1 MKVSKKNIA
10 ITGVAVSLAAVMLIG
25 GGTFAYLK
33 GETDPITNSF
43 RTNQVQVSLE
53 ETTGNEYNIIPGTTQ
68 RKDPKVTVNNTV
80 DAYVFVEVADATEG
94 LVRYAIADGW
104 IPLDGVPNVYYRLVS
119 AAQDV
124 KEFSVLAND
133 EVRYSKALENHDMTD
148 GSGSL
153 KRGIDLSFNAVAIQA
168 EPFADAKEAY
178 NAKDAV
184 ITSDTDVIEAAIMDG
199 MPVVLSADANVDSA
213 VIDRAGADIDLNG
226 QELKI
231 GGTTPIVLN
240 SSKSISLKDG
250 TLVLEN
256 QNSRRVG
263 IAICEGGNLELND
276 VNMTATDV
284 SMVVDKGTNK
294 ATVDIIDSV
303 ITSTDNYILSTNA
316 GNPETGANVVINI
329 KNSTLI
335 AQNSDSTAV
344 LMNVPGTL
352 NIEDSH
358 LEANRQGLIVRC
370 GNATVK
376 NSTVKSNVTTDVIQQ
391 NSWDYYDNNK
401 WGSGNEVPVAAV
413 VVGNRGA
420 EGAISYPHDATLTS
434 INSSFITASNRP
446 VYAAGYNGHTAI
458 LNGIDSAD
466 VIQST
471 GFGGNVVINS

>member
-1 MKVSKKNIA
+1 MKVSKKSIA
-10 ITGVAVSLAAVMLIG
+10 ITGVAVSLAAVMLVG

-80 DAYVFVEVADATEG
+80 DAYVFVEITDETDN
-94 LVRYAIADGW
+94 LVDYAIADGW
-104 IPLDGVPNVYYRLVS
+104 MPLNGVPNVYYRFVS

-153 KRGIDLSFNAVAIQA
+153 KRDINLTFNAVAIQA

-184 ITSDTDVIEAAIMDG
+184 ITSDADVIEAAIMDR
-199 MPVVLSADANVDSA
+199 MPVVLSADASVDSA
-213 VIDRAGADIDLNG
+213 VLDRAGADIDLNG

-231 GGTTPIVLN
+231 SGTTPIVLN
-240 SSKSISLKDG
+240 NNKSISLKDG
-250 TLVLEN
+250 TLVLDN
-256 QNSRRVG
+256 QNGRRVG
-263 IAICEGGNLELND
+263 IAIYEGGSLELND
-276 VNMTATDV
+276 VNMTAYDV
-284 SMVVDKGTNK
+284 SMVVDRGTNN

-316 GNPETGANVVINI
+316 GDPETGANVVINI

-335 AQNSDSTAV
+335 AQHSDSTAV

-370 GNATVK
+370 GNATVN

-391 NSWDYYDNNK
+391 NSWDYYDSNK
-401 WGSGNEVPVAAV
+401 WKSGNEVPVAAV

-420 EGAISYPHDATLTS
+420 EGAISYPHDATLKS
-434 INSSFITASNRP
+434 INSSFIAASNRP
-446 VYAAGYNGHTAI
+446 VYAAGYNGHTAT
-458 LNGIDSAD
+458 LYGIDSAD

-471 GFGGNVVINS
+471 DFGGNVVINS

>member
-1 MKVSKKNIA
+1 MKVNKKNIA
-10 ITGVAVSLAAVMLIG
+10 ITGVAVSLAAIMLVG

-148 GSGSL
+148 SSGSL

-184 ITSDTDVIEAAIMDG
+184 ITSDTNVIEAAIMDG

-213 VIDRAGADIDLNG
+213 VLDRAGADIDLNG
-226 QELKI
+226 QELRI
-231 GGTTPIVLN
+231 GGTTPIALN
-240 SSKSISLKDG
+240 NNKSISLKDG
-250 TLVLEN
+250 TLVLDN
-256 QNSRRVG
+256 RNGRRVG
-263 IAICEGGNLELND
+263 IAIYEGGSLELND
-276 VNMTATDV
+276 VNMTANEV
-284 SMVVDKGTNK
+284 SMVVDRGTNN

-303 ITSTDNYILSTNA
+303 ITSTDNYVLSTNA
-316 GNPETGANVVINI
+316 GDPETGANVVINI

-335 AQNSDSTAV
+335 SQISDSTAV
-344 LMNVPGTL
+344 LMNIPGTL

-370 GNATVK
+370 GNATVN

-391 NSWDYYDNNK
+391 NSWDYYDSNK
-401 WGSGNEVPVAAV
+401 WKSGNEVPVAAV

-434 INSSFITASNRP
+434 INSSFIAASNRP
-446 VYAAGYNGHTAI
+446 VYAAGYNGHTAT

-471 GFGGNVVINS
+471 GFGGNVVIHS

>member
-1 MKVSKKNIA
+1 MKVNKKNIA
-10 ITGVAVSLAAVMLIG
+10 ITGVAVSLAAVMLVG

-80 DAYVFVEVADATEG
+80 DAYVFVEITDETDN
-94 LVRYAIADGW
+94 LVDYAIADGW

-153 KRGIDLSFNAVAIQA
+153 KRDINLTFNAVAIQA

-184 ITSDTDVIEAAIMDG
+184 ITSDTDVIEAAIMDR

-213 VIDRAGADIDLNG
+213 VLDRAGADIDLNG

-231 GGTTPIVLN
+231 GGTTPIALN
-240 SSKSISLKDG
+240 NNKSISLKDG
-250 TLVLEN
+250 TLVLDN
-256 QNSRRVG
+256 RNGRRVG
-263 IAICEGGNLELND
+263 IAIFEGGSLELND
-276 VNMTATDV
+276 VNMTTNEV
-284 SMVVDKGTNK
+284 SMVVDRGTNN

-303 ITSTDNYILSTNA
+303 ITSTDNYVLSTNA
-316 GNPETGANVVINI
+316 GDPETGANVVINI

-335 AQNSDSTAV
+335 TQISDSTAV
-344 LMNVPGTL
+344 LMNIPGTL

-376 NSTVKSNVTTDVIQQ
+376 NSTVKSNATTNMIQQ
-391 NSWDYYDNNK
+391 NNWDYYDSNK
-401 WGSGNEVPVAAV
+401 WKSGNEVPVAAV

-434 INSSFITASNRP
+434 INSSFITASNRH
-446 VYAAGYNGHTAI
+446 VYAAGYNGHTAT

-471 GFGGNVVINS
+471 GFGGNVVIHS

>member
-104 IPLDGVPNVYYRLVS
+104 MPVDGVPNVYYRLVS
-119 AAQDV
+119 AIQDI
-124 KEFSVLAND
+124 KEFSVLKND
-133 EVRYSKALENHDMTD
+133 EVRYSKALENDDMTD

-153 KRGIDLSFNAVAIQA
+153 KRDINLTFNAVAIQA
-168 EPFADAKEAY
+168 EPFANAEEAY
-178 NAKDAV
+178 KAKDSI

-199 MPVVLSADANVDSA
+199 MPVVLSADAKVDSA
-213 VIDRAGADIDLNG
+213 ALDRAGADIDLNG

-316 GNPETGANVVINI
+316 GDPETGANVVINI

-370 GNATVK
+370 GNATVN

-401 WGSGNEVPVAAV
+401 WSSGNEVPVAAV

-420 EGAISYPHDATLTS
+420 EGAISYPYDATLTS
-434 INSSFITASNRP
+434 INSSFIIANKLP
-446 VYAAGYNGHTAI
+446 VYAAGYNGHTATI
-458 LNGIDSAD
+458 NGIDSAD

>member
-10 ITGVAVSLAAVMLIG
+10 ITGVAVSLAAVMLVG

-80 DAYVFVEVADATEG
+80 DAYVFVEITDETDN
-94 LVRYAIADGW
+94 LVDYAIADGW
-104 IPLDGVPNVYYRLVS
+104 MPLNGVPNVYYRFVS

-153 KRGIDLSFNAVAIQA
+153 KRDINLTFNAVAIQA
-168 EPFADAKEAY
+168 EPFANEEEAY

-184 ITSDTDVIEAAIMDG
+184 ITSDTDVIEAAIMDR

-213 VIDRAGADIDLNG
+213 VLDRAGADIDLNG

-250 TLVLEN
+250 TLVLDN
-256 QNSRRVG
+256 RNGRRVG
-263 IAICEGGNLELND
+263 IAICEGGSLELND
-276 VNMTATDV
+276 VNMTTNEV
-284 SMVVDKGTNK
+284 SMVVDRGTNN

-303 ITSTDNYILSTNA
+303 ITSTDNYVLSTNA
-316 GNPETGANVVINI
+316 GDPETGANVVINI

-335 AQNSDSTAV
+335 TQISDSTAV
-344 LMNVPGTL
+344 LMNIPSTL

-391 NSWDYYDNNK
+391 NSWDYYDSNK
-401 WGSGNEVPVAAV
+401 WKSGNEVPVAAV

-434 INSSFITASNRP
+434 INSSFITASNRH
-446 VYAAGYNGHTAI
+446 VYAAGYNGHTAT

-471 GFGGNVVINS
+471 GFGGNVVIHS

>member
-1 MKVSKKNIA
+1 MKVNKKNIA
-10 ITGVAVSLAAVMLIG
+10 ITGVAVSLAAVMLVG

-153 KRGIDLSFNAVAIQA
+153 KRDINLTFNAVAIQA

-184 ITSDTDVIEAAIMDG
+184 ITSDTDVIEAAIMDR

-213 VIDRAGADIDLNG
+213 VLDRAGADIDLNG

-231 GGTTPIVLN
+231 GGTTPIALN
-240 SSKSISLKDG
+240 NNKSISLKDG
-250 TLVLEN
+250 TLVLDN
-256 QNSRRVG
+256 RNGRRVG
-263 IAICEGGNLELND
+263 IAIFEGGSLELND
-276 VNMTATDV
+276 VNMTTNEV
-284 SMVVDKGTNK
+284 SMVVDRGTNN

-303 ITSTDNYILSTNA
+303 ITSTDNYVLSTNA
-316 GNPETGANVVINI
+316 GDPETGANVVINI

-335 AQNSDSTAV
+335 TQISDSTAV
-344 LMNVPGTL
+344 LMNIPGTL

-376 NSTVKSNVTTDVIQQ
+376 NSTVKSNATTNMIQQ
-391 NSWDYYDNNK
+391 NNWDYYDSNK
-401 WGSGNEVPVAAV
+401 WKSGNEVPVAAV

-446 VYAAGYNGHTAI
+446 VYAAGYNGHTATI
-458 LNGIDSAD
+458 NGIDSAD

>member
-80 DAYVFVEVADATEG
+80 DAYVFVEITDETDN
-94 LVRYAIADGW
+94 LVDYAIADGW
-104 IPLDGVPNVYYRLVS
+104 MPLDGVPNVYYRLVS
-119 AAQDV
+119 AIQDI

-153 KRGIDLSFNAVAIQA
+153 KRDINLTFNAVAIQA

-184 ITSDTDVIEAAIMDG
+184 ITSDTDVIEAAIMDR

-213 VIDRAGADIDLNG
+213 VLDRAGADIDLNG

-231 GGTTPIVLN
+231 GGTTPIALN
-240 SSKSISLKDG
+240 NNKSISLKDG
-250 TLVLEN
+250 TLVLDN
-256 QNSRRVG
+256 RNGRRVG
-263 IAICEGGNLELND
+263 IAIFEGGSLELND
-276 VNMTATDV
+276 VNMTTNEV
-284 SMVVDKGTNK
+284 SMVVDRGTNN

-303 ITSTDNYILSTNA
+303 ITSTDNYVLSTNA
-316 GNPETGANVVINI
+316 GDPETGANVVINI

-335 AQNSDSTAV
+335 TQISDSTAV
-344 LMNVPGTL
+344 LMNIPGTL

-376 NSTVKSNVTTDVIQQ
+376 NSTVKSNATTNMIQQ
-391 NSWDYYDNNK
+391 NNWDYYDSNK
-401 WGSGNEVPVAAV
+401 WKSGNEVPVAAV

-434 INSSFITASNRP
+434 INSSFITASNRH
-446 VYAAGYNGHTAI
+446 VYAAGYNGHTAT

-471 GFGGNVVINS
+471 GFGGNVVIHS

>member
-1 MKVSKKNIA
+1 MKVNKKNIA
-10 ITGVAVSLAAVMLIG
+10 ITGVAVSLAAVMLVG

-94 LVRYAIADGW
+94 LVDYAIADGW
-104 IPLDGVPNVYYRLVS
+104 MPLNGVPNVYYRFVS

-133 EVRYSKALENHDMTD
+133 EVRYSKALENDDMTD

-153 KRGIDLSFNAVAIQA
+153 KGDINLSFNAVAIQA

-184 ITSDTDVIEAAIMDG
+184 ITSDTDVIEAAIMDR
-199 MPVVLSADANVDSA
+199 MPVVLSADAKVDSA
-213 VIDRAGADIDLNG
+213 ALDRAGADIDLNG

-303 ITSTDNYILSTNA
+303 ITSTDNYVLSTNA
-316 GNPETGANVVINI
+316 GNPETGADVVINI

-420 EGAISYPHDATLTS
+420 EGAISYPYDATLTS
-434 INSSFITASNRP
+434 INSSFIIANKLP
-446 VYAAGYNGHTAI
+446 VYAAGYNGHTATI
-458 LNGIDSAD
+458 SGIDSAD

>member
-1 MKVSKKNIA
+1 MKVNKKNIA
-10 ITGVAVSLAAVMLIG
+10 ITGVAVSLAAVMLVG

-80 DAYVFVEVADATEG
+80 DAYVFVEITDETDN
-94 LVRYAIADGW
+94 LVDYAIADGW
-104 IPLDGVPNVYYRLVS
+104 MPVDGVPNVYYRLVS
-119 AAQDV
+119 AIQDI
-124 KEFSVLAND
+124 KEFSVLKND

-153 KRGIDLSFNAVAIQA
+153 KRDINLTFNAVAIQA

-184 ITSDTDVIEAAIMDG
+184 ITSDTDVIEAAIMDR

-213 VIDRAGADIDLNG
+213 VLDRAGADIDLNG

-231 GGTTPIVLN
+231 GGTTPIALN
-240 SSKSISLKDG
+240 NNKSISLKDG
-250 TLVLEN
+250 TLVLDN
-256 QNSRRVG
+256 RNGRRVG
-263 IAICEGGNLELND
+263 IAIFEGGSLELND
-276 VNMTATDV
+276 VNMTTNEV
-284 SMVVDKGTNK
+284 SMVVDRGTNN

-303 ITSTDNYILSTNA
+303 ITSTDNYVLSTNA
-316 GNPETGANVVINI
+316 GDPETGANVVINI

-335 AQNSDSTAV
+335 TQISDSTAV
-344 LMNVPGTL
+344 LMNIPGTL

-376 NSTVKSNVTTDVIQQ
+376 NSTVKSNATTNMIQQ
-391 NSWDYYDNNK
+391 NNWDYYDSNK
-401 WGSGNEVPVAAV
+401 WKSGNEVPVAAV

-434 INSSFITASNRP
+434 INSSFITASNRH
-446 VYAAGYNGHTAI
+446 VYAAGYNGHTAT

-471 GFGGNVVINS
+471 GFGGNVVIHS

>member
-1 MKVSKKNIA
+1 MKLNKKNVIVG
-10 ITGVAVSLAAVMLIG
+10 GVAVSLAAIMLVG

-153 KRGIDLSFNAVAIQA
+153 KRDINLTFNAVAIQA

-184 ITSDTDVIEAAIMDG
+184 ITSDTNVIEAAIMDR
-199 MPVVLSADANVDSA
+199 MPVVLSADASVDSA
-213 VIDRAGADIDLNG
+213 VLDRAGADIDLNG

-231 GGTTPIVLN
+231 SGTTPIALN
-240 SSKSISLKDG
+240 NNKSISLKDG
-250 TLVLEN
+250 TLILDN
-256 QNSRRVG
+256 RNGRRVG
-263 IAICEGGNLELND
+263 IAIFEGGSLELND
-276 VNMTATDV
+276 VNMTTNEV
-284 SMVVDKGTNK
+284 SMVVDRGTNN

-303 ITSTDNYILSTNA
+303 ITSTDNYVLSTNA
-316 GNPETGANVVINI
+316 GDPETGANVVINI

-335 AQNSDSTAV
+335 SQISDSTAV
-344 LMNVPGTL
+344 LMNIPGTL

-370 GNATVK
+370 GNATVN

-420 EGAISYPHDATLTS
+420 EGAISYPYDATLTS
-434 INSSFITASNRP
+434 INSSFIIANKLP
-446 VYAAGYNGHTAI
+446 VYAAGYNGHTATI
-458 LNGIDSAD
+458 SGIDSAD

>member
-33 GETDPITNSF
+33 GETDPITNNFSA
-43 RTNQVQVSLE
+43 NQVSVELE
-53 ETTGNEYNIIPGTTQ
+53 ESTGRNYNIIPGTTQ
-68 RKDPKVTVNNTV
+68 RKDPKVTVKNSV
-80 DAYVFVEVADATEG
+80 DAYVFVEITDETDN
-94 LVRYAIADGW
+94 LVDYAIADGW
-104 IPLDGVPNVYYRLVS
+104 MPVDGVPNVYYRLVS
-119 AAQDV
+119 AIQDI
-124 KEFSVLAND
+124 KEFSVLKND
-133 EVRYSKALENHDMTD
+133 EVRYSKALENDDMTD

-153 KRGIDLSFNAVAIQA
+153 KRDINLTFNAVAIQA
-168 EPFADAKEAY
+168 EPFANAEEAY
-178 NAKDAV
+178 KAKDSI
-184 ITSDTDVIEAAIMDG
+184 ITSDADVIEAAIMDG
-199 MPVVLSADANVDSA
+199 MPVVLSADAKVDSA
-213 VIDRAGADIDLNG
+213 ALDRAGADIDLNG

-335 AQNSDSTAV
+335 AQHLDSTAV
-344 LMNVPGTL
+344 LMNIPGTL

-370 GNATVK
+370 GNATVN
-376 NSTVKSNVTTDVIQQ
+376 NSTVKSNITTDTIQQ
-391 NSWDYYDNNK
+391 KNWDKYDDNK
-401 WGSGNEVPVAAV
+401 WESGNEVPVAAV

-420 EGAISYPHDATLTS
+420 EGAISYPYDATLTS
-434 INSSFITASNRP
+434 INSSFIAASNRP
-446 VYAAGYNGHTAI
+446 VYAAGYNGHTAT

-466 VIQST
+466 VVQST
-471 GFGGNVVINS
+471 GFGGNVVIN

>member
-1 MKVSKKNIA
+1 MKVNKKNIA
-10 ITGVAVSLAAVMLIG
+10 ITGVAVSLAAVMLVG

-80 DAYVFVEVADATEG
+80 DAYVFVEITDETDN
-94 LVRYAIADGW
+94 LVDYAIADGW
-104 IPLDGVPNVYYRLVS
+104 MPLNGVPNVYYRFVS

-124 KEFSVLAND
+124 KEFSVLKND
-133 EVRYSKALENHDMTD
+133 EVRYSKALENDDMTD
-148 GSGSL
+148 GSGYL
-153 KRGIDLSFNAVAIQA
+153 KRDINLTFNAVAIQA

-184 ITSDTDVIEAAIMDG
+184 ITSDTDVIEAAIMDR

-213 VIDRAGADIDLNG
+213 VLDRAGADIDLNG

-240 SSKSISLKDG
+240 NNKSISLKDG
-250 TLVLEN
+250 TLVLDN
-256 QNSRRVG
+256 QNGRRVG
-263 IAICEGGNLELND
+263 IAIYEGGSLELND
-276 VNMTATDV
+276 VNMTAYDV
-284 SMVVDKGTNK
+284 SMVVDRGTNN

-303 ITSTDNYILSTNA
+303 ITSTDNYVLSTNA
-316 GNPETGANVVINI
+316 GDPETGANVVINI

-335 AQNSDSTAV
+335 TQISDSTAV
-344 LMNVPGTL
+344 LMNIPGTL

-376 NSTVKSNVTTDVIQQ
+376 NSTVKSNATTNMIQQ
-391 NSWDYYDNNK
+391 NNWDYYDSNK
-401 WGSGNEVPVAAV
+401 WKSGNEVPVAAV

-434 INSSFITASNRP
+434 INSSFITASNRH
-446 VYAAGYNGHTAI
+446 VYAAGYNGHTAT

-471 GFGGNVVINS
+471 GFGGNVVIHS

>member
-104 IPLDGVPNVYYRLVS
+104 MPVDGVPNVYYRLVS
-119 AAQDV
+119 AIQDI
-124 KEFSVLAND
+124 KEFSVLKND
-133 EVRYSKALENHDMTD
+133 EVRYSKALENDDMTD

-153 KRGIDLSFNAVAIQA
+153 KRDINLTFNAVAIQA
-168 EPFADAKEAY
+168 EPFANAEEAY
-178 NAKDAV
+178 KAKDSI

-199 MPVVLSADANVDSA
+199 MPVVLSADAKVDSA
-213 VIDRAGADIDLNG
+213 ALDRAGADIDLNG

-370 GNATVK
+370 GNATVN
-376 NSTVKSNVTTDVIQQ
+376 NSTVKSNVTTDMIQQ
-391 NSWDYYDNNK
+391 NSWDYYDSNK

-420 EGAISYPHDATLTS
+420 EGAISYPYDATLTS
-434 INSSFITASNRP
+434 INSSFIIANNLP
-446 VYAAGYNGHTAI
+446 VYAAGYNGHTATI
-458 LNGIDSAD
+458 SGIDSAD

>member
-104 IPLDGVPNVYYRLVS
+104 MPVDGVPNVYYRLVS
-119 AAQDV
+119 AIQDI
-124 KEFSVLAND
+124 KEFSVLKND
-133 EVRYSKALENHDMTD
+133 EVKYSKALENDDMTD

-153 KRGIDLSFNAVAIQA
+153 KTDINLTFNAVAIQA
-168 EPFADAKEAY
+168 EPFANAEEAY
-178 NAKDAV
+178 KAKDSI
-184 ITSDTDVIEAAIMDG
+184 ITSDADVIEAAIMDG
-199 MPVVLSADANVDSA
+199 MPVVLSADAKVDSA

-226 QELKI
+226 RELKI

-263 IAICEGGNLELND
+263 IAIIEGGNLELND

-420 EGAISYPHDATLTS
+420 EGAISYPYDATLTS
-434 INSSFITASNRP
+434 INSSFIIANNLP
-446 VYAAGYNGHTAI
+446 VYAAGYNGHTATI
-458 LNGIDSAD
+458 SGIDSAD

-471 GFGGNVVINS
+471 GFGGNVVIHS

>member
-1 MKVSKKNIA
+1 MKLNKKNVIVG
-10 ITGVAVSLAAVMLIG
+10 GVAVSLAAIMLVG

-94 LVRYAIADGW
+94 LVGYAIADGW

-153 KRGIDLSFNAVAIQA
+153 KRDINLTFNAVAIQA
-168 EPFADAKEAY
+168 EPFANEEEAY
-178 NAKDAV
+178 KAKDSV
-184 ITSDTDVIEAAIMDG
+184 ITSDADVIEAAIMDR
-199 MPVVLSADANVDSA
+199 MPVVLSANANVDSA
-213 VIDRAGADIDLNG
+213 VLDRAGADIDLNG

-231 GGTTPIVLN
+231 GGTTPIALN
-240 SSKSISLKDG
+240 NNKSISLKDG
-250 TLVLEN
+250 TLVLDN
-256 QNSRRVG
+256 RNGRRVG
-263 IAICEGGNLELND
+263 IAIFEGGSLELND
-276 VNMTATDV
+276 VNMTTNEV
-284 SMVVDKGTNK
+284 SMVVDRGTNN

-303 ITSTDNYILSTNA
+303 ITSTDNYVLSTNA
-316 GNPETGANVVINI
+316 GDPETGADVVINI

-335 AQNSDSTAV
+335 SQISDSTAV
-344 LMNVPGTL
+344 LMNIPGTL

-370 GNATVK
+370 GNATVN
-376 NSTVKSNVTTDVIQQ
+376 NSTVKSNATTNMIQQ
-391 NSWDYYDNNK
+391 NNWDYYDSNK
-401 WGSGNEVPVAAV
+401 WKSGNEVPVAAV

-446 VYAAGYNGHTAI
+446 VYAAGYNGHTAT

>member
-10 ITGVAVSLAAVMLIG
+10 ITGVAVSLAAVMLVG

-104 IPLDGVPNVYYRLVS
+104 MPLDGVPNVYYRFVS

-153 KRGIDLSFNAVAIQA
+153 KRDINLTFNAVAIQA

-184 ITSDTDVIEAAIMDG
+184 ITSDADVIEAAIMDR

-213 VIDRAGADIDLNG
+213 VLDRAGADIDLNG

-231 GGTTPIVLN
+231 SGTTPIALN
-240 SSKSISLKDG
+240 NNKSISLKDG
-250 TLVLEN
+250 TLVLDN
-256 QNSRRVG
+256 RNGRRVG
-263 IAICEGGNLELND
+263 IAIYEGGSLELND
-276 VNMTATDV
+276 VNMTTNEV
-284 SMVVDKGTNK
+284 SMVVDRGTNN

-303 ITSTDNYILSTNA
+303 ITSTDNYVLSTNA
-316 GNPETGANVVINI
+316 GDPETGANVVINI

-335 AQNSDSTAV
+335 TQISDSTAV
-344 LMNVPGTL
+344 LMNIPGTL

-376 NSTVKSNVTTDVIQQ
+376 NSTVKSNATTNMIQQ
-391 NSWDYYDNNK
+391 NNWDYYDSNK
-401 WGSGNEVPVAAV
+401 WKSGNEVPVAAV

-434 INSSFITASNRP
+434 INSSFITASNRH
-446 VYAAGYNGHTAI
+446 VYAAGYNGHTAT

-471 GFGGNVVINS
+471 GFGGNVVIHS

>member
-80 DAYVFVEVADATEG
+80 DAYVFVEITDETDN
-94 LVRYAIADGW
+94 LVDYAIADGW
-104 IPLDGVPNVYYRLVS
+104 MPVDGVPNVYYRLVS
-119 AAQDV
+119 AIQDI
-124 KEFSVLAND
+124 KEFSVLKND

-153 KRGIDLSFNAVAIQA
+153 KRDINLTFNAVAIQA

-184 ITSDTDVIEAAIMDG
+184 ITSDTDVIEAAIMDR

-213 VIDRAGADIDLNG
+213 VLDRAGADIDLNG

-231 GGTTPIVLN
+231 GGTTPIALN
-240 SSKSISLKDG
+240 NNKSISLKDG
-250 TLVLEN
+250 TLVLDN
-256 QNSRRVG
+256 RNGRRVG
-263 IAICEGGNLELND
+263 IAIFEGGSLELND
-276 VNMTATDV
+276 VNMTTNEV
-284 SMVVDKGTNK
+284 SMVVDRGTNN

-303 ITSTDNYILSTNA
+303 ITSTDNYVLSTNA
-316 GNPETGANVVINI
+316 GDPETGANVVINI

-335 AQNSDSTAV
+335 TQISDSTAV
-344 LMNVPGTL
+344 LMNIPGTL

-376 NSTVKSNVTTDVIQQ
+376 NSTVKSNATTNMIQQ
-391 NSWDYYDNNK
+391 NNWDYYDSNK
-401 WGSGNEVPVAAV
+401 WKSGNEVPVAAV

-434 INSSFITASNRP
+434 INSSFITASNRH
-446 VYAAGYNGHTAI
+446 VYAAGYNGHTAT

-471 GFGGNVVINS
+471 GFGGNVVIHS

>member
-133 EVRYSKALENHDMTD
+133 EVRYSKALENDDMTD

-153 KRGIDLSFNAVAIQA
+153 KRDINLTFNAVAIQA
-168 EPFADAKEAY
+168 EPFANAEEAY
-178 NAKDAV
+178 KAKDSI

-199 MPVVLSADANVDSA
+199 MPVVLSADAKVDSA

-240 SSKSISLKDG
+240 NSKSISLKDG

-263 IAICEGGNLELND
+263 IAICEDGNLELND

-316 GNPETGANVVINI
+316 GNPETGADVVINI

-370 GNATVK
+370 GNATVN

-420 EGAISYPHDATLTS
+420 EGAISYPYDATLIS
-434 INSSFITASNRP
+434 INSSFIIANKLP
-446 VYAAGYNGHTAI
+446 VYAAGYNGHTATI
-458 LNGIDSAD
+458 NGIDSAD

>member
-213 VIDRAGADIDLNG
+213 VLDRAGADIDLNG

-263 IAICEGGNLELND
+263 IAICEGGYLELND
-276 VNMTATDV
+276 VKMTATDV

-316 GNPETGANVVINI
+316 GNPETGADVVINI

-420 EGAISYPHDATLTS
+420 EGAISYPYDATLTS
-434 INSSFITASNRP
+434 INSSFIIANKLP
-446 VYAAGYNGHTAI
+446 VYAAGYNGHTATI
-458 LNGIDSAD
+458 SGIDSAD

>member
-43 RTNQVQVSLE
+43 RTNQVLVNLE

-80 DAYVFVEVADATEG
+80 DAYVFVEITDETDN
-94 LVRYAIADGW
+94 LVDYAIADGW

-148 GSGSL
+148 GSGYL
-153 KRGIDLSFNAVAIQA
+153 KRDINLTFNAVAIQA

-184 ITSDTDVIEAAIMDG
+184 ITSDTDVIEAAIMDR

-213 VIDRAGADIDLNG
+213 VLDRAGADIDLNG

-231 GGTTPIVLN
+231 GGTTPIALN
-240 SSKSISLKDG
+240 NNKSISLKDG
-250 TLVLEN
+250 TLVLDN
-256 QNSRRVG
+256 RNGRRVG
-263 IAICEGGNLELND
+263 IAIFEGGSLELND
-276 VNMTATDV
+276 VNMTTNEV
-284 SMVVDKGTNK
+284 SMVVDRGTNN

-303 ITSTDNYILSTNA
+303 ITSTDNYVLSTNA
-316 GNPETGANVVINI
+316 GDPETGANVVINI

-335 AQNSDSTAV
+335 TQISDSTAV
-344 LMNVPGTL
+344 LMNIPGTL

-376 NSTVKSNVTTDVIQQ
+376 NSTVKSNATTNMIQQ
-391 NSWDYYDNNK
+391 NNWDYYDSNK
-401 WGSGNEVPVAAV
+401 WKSGNEVPVAAV

-434 INSSFITASNRP
+434 INSSFITASNRH
-446 VYAAGYNGHTAI
+446 VYAAGYNGHTAT

-471 GFGGNVVINS
+471 GFGGNVVIHS

>member
-1 MKVSKKNIA
+1 MKLNKKNVIVG
-10 ITGVAVSLAAVMLIG
+10 GVAVSLAAIMLVG

-68 RKDPKVTVNNTV
+68 RKDPKVTVKNSV
-80 DAYVFVEVADATEG
+80 DAYVFVEITDETDN
-94 LVRYAIADGW
+94 LVDYAIADGW
-104 IPLDGVPNVYYRLVS
+104 MPVDGVPNVYYRLVS

-153 KRGIDLSFNAVAIQA
+153 KRDINLTFNAVAIQA
-168 EPFADAKEAY
+168 EPFANEEEAY
-178 NAKDAV
+178 KAKDSV
-184 ITSDTDVIEAAIMDG
+184 ITSDADVIEAAIMDR

-213 VIDRAGADIDLNG
+213 VLDRAGADIDLNG

-231 GGTTPIVLN
+231 GGTTPIALN
-240 SSKSISLKDG
+240 NNKSISLKDG

-263 IAICEGGNLELND
+263 IAIFEGGSLELND
-276 VNMTATDV
+276 VNMTTNEV
-284 SMVVDKGTNK
+284 SMVVDRGTNN

-303 ITSTDNYILSTNA
+303 ITSTDNYVLSTNA
-316 GNPETGANVVINI
+316 GDPETGANVVINI

-335 AQNSDSTAV
+335 TQISDSTAV
-344 LMNVPGTL
+344 LMNIPGTL

-376 NSTVKSNVTTDVIQQ
+376 NSTVKSNATTNMIQQ
-391 NSWDYYDNNK
+391 NNWDYYDSNK
-401 WGSGNEVPVAAV
+401 WESGNEVPVAAV

-434 INSSFITASNRP
+434 INSSFITASNRH
-446 VYAAGYNGHTAI
+446 VYAAGYNGHTAT

-471 GFGGNVVINS
+471 GFGGNVVIHS

>member
-10 ITGVAVSLAAVMLIG
+10 ITGVAVSLAAIMLVG

-148 GSGSL
+148 SSGSL
-153 KRGIDLSFNAVAIQA
+153 KRDINLTFNAVAIQA
-168 EPFADAKEAY
+168 EPFANEEEAY
-178 NAKDAV
+178 KAKDSV
-184 ITSDTDVIEAAIMDG
+184 ITSDADVIEAAIMDR

-213 VIDRAGADIDLNG
+213 VLDRAGADIDLNG
-226 QELKI
+226 QELRI
-231 GGTTPIVLN
+231 GGTTPIALN
-240 SSKSISLKDG
+240 NNKSISLKDG
-250 TLVLEN
+250 TLVLDN
-256 QNSRRVG
+256 RNGRRVG
-263 IAICEGGNLELND
+263 IAIFEGGSLELND
-276 VNMTATDV
+276 VNMTANEV
-284 SMVVDKGTNK
+284 SMVVDRGTNN

-303 ITSTDNYILSTNA
+303 ITSTDNYVLSTNA
-316 GNPETGANVVINI
+316 GDPETGANVVINI

-335 AQNSDSTAV
+335 TQISDSTAV
-344 LMNVPGTL
+344 LMNIPGTL

-376 NSTVKSNVTTDVIQQ
+376 NSTVKSNATTNMIQQ
-391 NSWDYYDNNK
+391 NNWDYYDSNK
-401 WGSGNEVPVAAV
+401 WKSGNEVPVAAV

-434 INSSFITASNRP
+434 INSSFITASNRH
-446 VYAAGYNGHTAI
+446 VYAAGYNGHTAT

-471 GFGGNVVINS
+471 GFGGNVVIHS

>member
-1 MKVSKKNIA
+1 MKVNKKNIA
-10 ITGVAVSLAAVMLIG
+10 ITGVAVSLAAVMLVG

-80 DAYVFVEVADATEG
+80 DAYVFVEITDETDN
-94 LVRYAIADGW
+94 LVDYAIADGW
-104 IPLDGVPNVYYRLVS
+104 MPLNGVPNVYYRFVS
-119 AAQDV
+119 AIQDI
-124 KEFSVLAND
+124 KEFSVLKND
-133 EVRYSKALENHDMTD
+133 EVRYSKALENDDMTD

-153 KRGIDLSFNAVAIQA
+153 KRDINLSFNAVAIQA

-199 MPVVLSADANVDSA
+199 MPVVLSADANVNSA
-213 VIDRAGADIDLNG
+213 VLDRAGADIDLNG
-226 QELKI
+226 QELRI
-231 GGTTPIVLN
+231 GGTTPIALN
-240 SSKSISLKDG
+240 NNKSISLKDG

-263 IAICEGGNLELND
+263 IAIYEGGSLELND
-276 VNMTATDV
+276 VNMTANDV
-284 SMVVDKGTNK
+284 SMVVDRGTNN

-316 GNPETGANVVINI
+316 GDPETGANVVINI

-335 AQNSDSTAV
+335 AQHLDSTAV

-370 GNATVK
+370 GTATLK
-376 NSTVKSNVTTDVIQQ
+376 DSTVKSNATSDTIYQEKW
-391 NSWDYYDNNK
+391 NKYDNDK
-401 WGSGNEVPVAAV
+401 WGSGNEVPVAAI

-420 EGAISYPHDATLTS
+420 EGATAYPYDATLTS
-434 INSSFITASNRP
+434 INSSYIIASNSP
-446 VYAAGYNGHTAI
+446 VYAAGYNGHTAT
-458 LNGIDSAD
+458 LNGIDS
-466 VIQST
+466 VFVTQST
-471 GFGGNVVINS
+471 GFGGNVVIKD

>member
-1 MKVSKKNIA
+1 MKVNKKNIA
-10 ITGVAVSLAAVMLIG
+10 ITGVAVSLAAVMLVG

-133 EVRYSKALENHDMTD
+133 EVKYDKALENDDMTD

-153 KRGIDLSFNAVAIQA
+153 KRDINLSFNAVAIQA

-199 MPVVLSADANVDSA
+199 MPVVLSADANVNSA
-213 VIDRAGADIDLNG
+213 VLDRAGADIDLNG
-226 QELKI
+226 QELRI
-231 GGTTPIVLN
+231 GGTTPIALN
-240 SSKSISLKDG
+240 NNKSISLKDG

-263 IAICEGGNLELND
+263 IAIYEGGSLELND
-276 VNMTATDV
+276 VNMTANDV
-284 SMVVDKGTNK
+284 SMVVDRGTNN

-316 GNPETGANVVINI
+316 GDPETGANVVINI

-335 AQNSDSTAV
+335 AQHLDSTAV

-370 GNATVK
+370 GTATLK
-376 NSTVKSNVTTDVIQQ
+376 DSTVKSNATSDTIYQEKW
-391 NSWDYYDNNK
+391 NKYDNDK
-401 WGSGNEVPVAAV
+401 WGSGNEVPVAAI

-420 EGAISYPHDATLTS
+420 EGATAYPYDATLTS
-434 INSSFITASNRP
+434 INSSYIIASNSP
-446 VYAAGYNGHTAI
+446 VYAAGYNGHTAT
-458 LNGIDSAD
+458 LKGIDS
-466 VIQST
+466 VFVTQST

>member
-133 EVRYSKALENHDMTD
+133 EVRYSKALENDDMTD

-153 KRGIDLSFNAVAIQA
+153 KRDINLTFNAVAIQA
-168 EPFADAKEAY
+168 EPFANAEEAY
-178 NAKDAV
+178 KAKDSI

-199 MPVVLSADANVDSA
+199 MPVVLSADAKVDSA
-213 VIDRAGADIDLNG
+213 ALDRAGADIDLNG

-370 GNATVK
+370 GNATVN

-420 EGAISYPHDATLTS
+420 EGAISYPYDATLTS
-434 INSSFITASNRP
+434 INSSFIIANKLP
-446 VYAAGYNGHTAI
+446 VYAAGYNGHTATI
-458 LNGIDSAD
+458 SGIDSAD

>member
-10 ITGVAVSLAAVMLIG
+10 ITGVAVSLAAVMLVG

-80 DAYVFVEVADATEG
+80 DAYVFVEITDETDN
-94 LVRYAIADGW
+94 LVDYAIADGW
-104 IPLDGVPNVYYRLVS
+104 MPLNGVPNVYYRFVS

-153 KRGIDLSFNAVAIQA
+153 KRDINLTFNAVAIQA

-178 NAKDAV
+178 KAKDSV
-184 ITSDTDVIEAAIMDG
+184 ITSDADVIEAAIMDR

-213 VIDRAGADIDLNG
+213 VLDRAGADIDLNG

-231 GGTTPIVLN
+231 GGTTPIALN
-240 SSKSISLKDG
+240 NNKSISLKDG
-250 TLVLEN
+250 TLVLDN
-256 QNSRRVG
+256 RNGRRVG
-263 IAICEGGNLELND
+263 IAIFEGGSLELND
-276 VNMTATDV
+276 VNMTTNEV
-284 SMVVDKGTNK
+284 SMVVDRGTNN

-303 ITSTDNYILSTNA
+303 ITSTDNYVLSTNA
-316 GNPETGANVVINI
+316 GDPETGANVVINI

-335 AQNSDSTAV
+335 TQISDSTAV
-344 LMNVPGTL
+344 LMNIPGTL

-376 NSTVKSNVTTDVIQQ
+376 NSTVKSNATTNMIQQ
-391 NSWDYYDNNK
+391 NSWDYYDSNK
-401 WGSGNEVPVAAV
+401 WKSGNEVPVAAV

-434 INSSFITASNRP
+434 INSSFITASNRH
-446 VYAAGYNGHTAI
+446 VYAAGYNGHTAT

-471 GFGGNVVINS
+471 GFGGNVVISS

>member
-153 KRGIDLSFNAVAIQA
+153 KRDINLTFNAVAIQA
-168 EPFADAKEAY
+168 EPFANEEEAY
-178 NAKDAV
+178 KAKDSV
-184 ITSDTDVIEAAIMDG
+184 ITSDADVIEAAIMDG
-199 MPVVLSADANVDSA
+199 MPAVLSADANVDSA
-213 VIDRAGADIDLNG
+213 VLDRAGADIDLNG
-226 QELKI
+226 RELKI

-316 GNPETGANVVINI
+316 GNPETGADVVINI

-370 GNATVK
+370 GNATVN

-420 EGAISYPHDATLTS
+420 EGAISYPYNATLTS
-434 INSSFITASNRP
+434 TNSSFIIANNLP
-446 VYAAGYNGHTAI
+446 VYAAGYNGHTATI
-458 LNGIDSAD
+458 NGIDSAD

>member
-153 KRGIDLSFNAVAIQA
+153 KRDINLTFNAVAIQA
-168 EPFADAKEAY
+168 EPFANAEEAY
-178 NAKDAV
+178 KAKDSI
-184 ITSDTDVIEAAIMDG
+184 ITSDADVIEAAIMDG
-199 MPVVLSADANVDSA
+199 MPVVLSADAKVDSA
-213 VIDRAGADIDLNG
+213 VLDRAGADIDLNG
-226 QELKI
+226 RELKI

-240 SSKSISLKDG
+240 SNKSISLKDG

-316 GNPETGANVVINI
+316 GNPETGADVVINI

-420 EGAISYPHDATLTS
+420 EGAISYPYDATLTS
-434 INSSFITASNRP
+434 INSSFIIANKLP
-446 VYAAGYNGHTAI
+446 VYAAGYNGHTATI
-458 LNGIDSAD
+458 SGIDSAD

>member
-10 ITGVAVSLAAVMLIG
+10 ITGVAVSLAAVILIG

-213 VIDRAGADIDLNG
+213 VLDRAGADIDLNG

-263 IAICEGGNLELND
+263 IAICEGGYLELND
-276 VNMTATDV
+276 VKMTATDV

-316 GNPETGANVVINI
+316 GNPETGADVVINI

-420 EGAISYPHDATLTS
+420 EGAISYPYDATLTS
-434 INSSFITASNRP
+434 INSSFIIANKLP

>member
-1 MKVSKKNIA
+1 MKVNKKNIA
-10 ITGVAVSLAAVMLIG
+10 ITGVAVSLAAVMLVG

-80 DAYVFVEVADATEG
+80 DAYVFVEITDETDN
-94 LVRYAIADGW
+94 LVDYAIADGW

-148 GSGSL
+148 GSGYL
-153 KRGIDLSFNAVAIQA
+153 KRDINLTFNAVAIQA

-184 ITSDTDVIEAAIMDG
+184 ITSDTDVIEAAIMDR

-213 VIDRAGADIDLNG
+213 VLDRAGADIDLNG
-226 QELKI
+226 QELRI
-231 GGTTPIVLN
+231 GGTTPIALN
-240 SSKSISLKDG
+240 NNKSISLKDG
-250 TLVLEN
+250 TLVLDN
-256 QNSRRVG
+256 RNGRRVG
-263 IAICEGGNLELND
+263 IAIFEGGSLELND
-276 VNMTATDV
+276 VNMTTNEV
-284 SMVVDKGTNK
+284 SMVVDRGTNN

-303 ITSTDNYILSTNA
+303 ITSTDNYVLSTNA
-316 GNPETGANVVINI
+316 GDPETGANVVINI

-335 AQNSDSTAV
+335 TQISDSTAV
-344 LMNVPGTL
+344 LMNIPGTL

-376 NSTVKSNVTTDVIQQ
+376 NSTVKSNATTNMIQQ
-391 NSWDYYDNNK
+391 NSWDYYDSNK
-401 WGSGNEVPVAAV
+401 WKSGNEVPVAAV

-434 INSSFITASNRP
+434 INSSFITASNRH
-446 VYAAGYNGHTAI
+446 VYAAGYNGHTAT

-471 GFGGNVVINS
+471 GFGGNVVISS

>member
-1 MKVSKKNIA
+1 MKVSKKSIA
-10 ITGVAVSLAAVMLIG
+10 ITGVAVSLAAVMLVG

-80 DAYVFVEVADATEG
+80 DAYVFVEITDETDN
-94 LVRYAIADGW
+94 LVDYAIADGW
-104 IPLDGVPNVYYRLVS
+104 MPLDGVPNVYYRLVS

-153 KRGIDLSFNAVAIQA
+153 KRDINLTFNAVAIQA

-184 ITSDTDVIEAAIMDG
+184 ITSDTDVIEAAIMDR
-199 MPVVLSADANVDSA
+199 MPVVLSADASVDSA
-213 VIDRAGADIDLNG
+213 VLDRAGADIDLNG

-231 GGTTPIVLN
+231 SGTTPIALN
-240 SSKSISLKDG
+240 NNKSISLKDG
-250 TLVLEN
+250 TLVLDN
-256 QNSRRVG
+256 RNGRRVG
-263 IAICEGGNLELND
+263 IAIFEGGSLELND
-276 VNMTATDV
+276 VNMTTNEV
-284 SMVVDKGTNK
+284 SMVVDRGTNN

-303 ITSTDNYILSTNA
+303 ITSTDNYVLSTNA
-316 GNPETGANVVINI
+316 GDPETGANVVINI

-335 AQNSDSTAV
+335 TQISDSTAV
-344 LMNVPGTL
+344 LMNIPGTL

-376 NSTVKSNVTTDVIQQ
+376 NSTVKSNATTNMIQQ
-391 NSWDYYDNNK
+391 NNWDYYDSNK
-401 WGSGNEVPVAAV
+401 WKSGNEVPVAAV

-434 INSSFITASNRP
+434 INSSFITASNRH
-446 VYAAGYNGHTAI
+446 VYAAGYNGHTAT

-471 GFGGNVVINS
+471 GFGGNVVIHS

>member
-10 ITGVAVSLAAVMLIG
+10 ITGVAVSLAAVMLVG

-80 DAYVFVEVADATEG
+80 DAYVFVEITDETDN
-94 LVRYAIADGW
+94 LVDYAIADGW

-148 GSGSL
+148 GSGYL
-153 KRGIDLSFNAVAIQA
+153 KRDINLTFNAVAIQA

-213 VIDRAGADIDLNG
+213 VLDRAGADIDLNG

-231 GGTTPIVLN
+231 GGTTPIALN
-240 SSKSISLKDG
+240 NNKSISLKDG
-250 TLVLEN
+250 TLVLDN
-256 QNSRRVG
+256 RNGRRVG
-263 IAICEGGNLELND
+263 IAIFEGGSLELND
-276 VNMTATDV
+276 VNMTTNEV
-284 SMVVDKGTNK
+284 SMVVDRGTNN

-303 ITSTDNYILSTNA
+303 ITSTDNYVLSTNA
-316 GNPETGANVVINI
+316 GDPETGANVVINI

-335 AQNSDSTAV
+335 TQISDSTAV
-344 LMNVPGTL
+344 LMNIPGTL

-376 NSTVKSNVTTDVIQQ
+376 NSTVKSNATTNMIQQ
-391 NSWDYYDNNK
+391 NNWDYYDSNK
-401 WGSGNEVPVAAV
+401 WKSGNEVPVAAV

-434 INSSFITASNRP
+434 INSSFITASNRH
-446 VYAAGYNGHTAI
+446 VYAAGYNGHTAT

-471 GFGGNVVINS
+471 GFGGNVVIHS

>member
-33 GETDPITNSF
+33 GETDQITNSF

-133 EVRYSKALENHDMTD
+133 EVRYSKALENDDMTD

-153 KRGIDLSFNAVAIQA
+153 KRDINLTFNAVAIQA
-168 EPFADAKEAY
+168 EPFANAEEAY
-178 NAKDAV
+178 KAKDSI
-184 ITSDTDVIEAAIMDG
+184 ITSDADVIEAAIMDG
-199 MPVVLSADANVDSA
+199 MPVVLSADAKVDSA
-213 VIDRAGADIDLNG
+213 ALDRAGADIDLNG

-370 GNATVK
+370 GNATVN

-434 INSSFITASNRP
+434 TNSSFIIANKLP
-446 VYAAGYNGHTAI
+446 VYAAGYNGHTATI
-458 LNGIDSAD
+458 NGIDSAD

>member
-148 GSGSL
+148 GSGYL
-153 KRGIDLSFNAVAIQA
+153 KRDINLTFNAVAIQA

-213 VIDRAGADIDLNG
+213 VLDRAGADIDLNG

-231 GGTTPIVLN
+231 GGTTPITLN
-240 SSKSISLKDG
+240 NNKSISLKDG
-250 TLVLEN
+250 TLVLDN
-256 QNSRRVG
+256 RNGRRVG
-263 IAICEGGNLELND
+263 IAIFEGGSLELND
-276 VNMTATDV
+276 VNMTTNEV
-284 SMVVDKGTNK
+284 SMVVDRGTNN

-303 ITSTDNYILSTNA
+303 ITSTDNYVLSTNA
-316 GNPETGANVVINI
+316 GDPETGANVVINI

-335 AQNSDSTAV
+335 TQISDSTAV
-344 LMNVPGTL
+344 LMNIPGTL

-376 NSTVKSNVTTDVIQQ
+376 NSTVKSNATTNMIQQ
-391 NSWDYYDNNK
+391 NNWDYYDSNK
-401 WGSGNEVPVAAV
+401 WKSGNEVPVAAV

-434 INSSFITASNRP
+434 INSSFITASNRH

-471 GFGGNVVINS
+471 GFGGNVVIHS

>member
-1 MKVSKKNIA
+1 MKLNKKNVIVG
-10 ITGVAVSLAAVMLIG
+10 GVAVSLAAIMLVG

-199 MPVVLSADANVDSA
+199 MPVVLSADAKVDSA
-213 VIDRAGADIDLNG
+213 VLDRAGADIDLNG

-352 NIEDSH
+352 NIEDSR

-370 GNATVK
+370 GNATVN

-420 EGAISYPHDATLTS
+420 EGAISYPYDATLTS
-434 INSSFITASNRP
+434 TNSSFIIANNLP

-458 LNGIDSAD
+458 INGIDSAD

>member
-80 DAYVFVEVADATEG
+80 DAYVFVEITDETDN
-94 LVRYAIADGW
+94 LVDYAIADGW
-104 IPLDGVPNVYYRLVS
+104 MPLSGVPNVYYRLVS

-153 KRGIDLSFNAVAIQA
+153 KRDINLTFNAVAIQA
-168 EPFADAKEAY
+168 EPFANEEEAY
-178 NAKDAV
+178 KAKDSV
-184 ITSDTDVIEAAIMDG
+184 ITSDADVIEAAIMDG

-213 VIDRAGADIDLNG
+213 VLDRAGAGIDLNG
-226 QELKI
+226 RELKI

-240 SSKSISLKDG
+240 SNKSISLKDG

-316 GNPETGANVVINI
+316 GNPETGADVVINI

-370 GNATVK
+370 GNATVN

-420 EGAISYPHDATLTS
+420 EGAISYPYDATLTS
-434 INSSFITASNRP
+434 INSSFIIANKLP
-446 VYAAGYNGHTAI
+446 VYAAGYNGHTATI
-458 LNGIDSAD
+458 NGIDSAD

-471 GFGGNVVINS
+471 GFGGNVVISS